1 MDKKRICVVI
11 IILFFV
17 LIFLLWLFIWL
28 FYSKN
33 NIKNYLNTLESN
45 IVKLDEENKI
55 LKKENLTLKQKNNNV
70 QNIWTEEKEEK
81 IIENKKNNNENIVK
95 NIVNTDKKFNKDWFD
110 LDSDDS
116 LQKFVTSTKSFN
128 DKWYIP
134 KNLEKIS
141 SEFIF
146 DTKWWNQTLRKEAN
160 EALQKMWEKFF
171 EDKNEKIKVVSA
183 YRSYNYQ
190 VWIKSRWCP
199 DSLCAKAWF
208 SEHQTW
214 LVVDLWS
221 ASSESVW
228 KNDKTLQDY
237 FSWLKQNAHNFGFHN
252 TYQRWIKIDGYVVEP
267 WHWRYLWVKLATYL
281 KENNLTIAEYY
292 KN

>member
-1 MDKKRICVVI
+1 MEKKNIYIVLAF
-11 IILFFV
+11 ILWISLSFSAGYYF
-17 LIFLLWLFIWL
+17 W
-28 FYSKN
+28 
-33 NIKNYLNTLESN
+33 IKKWTSLTINYLDTIEKKLNFEDPLKTLNSWVVQD
-45 IVKLDEENKI
+45 IWT
-55 LKKENLTLKQKNNNV
+55 KENLTWTIEKQKEFLW
-70 QNIWTEEKEEK
+70 I
-81 IIENKKNNNENIVK
+81 
-95 NIVNTDKKFNKDWFD
+95 FD
-110 LDSDDS
+110 FESDDS

-141 SEFIF
+141 SEFIL
-146 DTKWWNQTLRKEAN
+146 DLKWWSQTLRKEAN

-171 EDKNEKIKVVSA
+171 EDKKDKIKVVSA

-190 VWIKSRWCP
+190 VWIKKWGCP

-221 ASSESVW
+221 ASSENVW
-228 KNDKTLQDY
+228 KNDKSLQNY

-252 TYQRWIKIDGYVVEP
+252 TYQRGIEIDGYVVEP
-267 WHWRYLWVKLATYL
+267 WHWRYLWVELATYL

-292 KN
+292 KNLEN